1 MNKPLFIIFYLLAI
15 VSVSC
20 QKNIPTE
27 SSNLLVINGLFSNDS
42 TIRVS
47 ISKSINMD
55 DTSFMN
61 QNFIENAEITVFE
74 NGNLVGFLPH
84 RPSKYSGSLSPNYIS
99 PTLIPI
105 PGNNYKIKVNVPGY
119 PEAEATTTIP
129 KPVNI
134 KVMDTIWYM
143 EDHYIVDSISHTTIP
158 GMTPMLAI
166 NFQFTD
172 PANEENFYLLEM
184 DEKFEH
190 KYGESKIIEYSN
202 YNGVSI
208 SNAIEFYS
216 DNPIYELNA
225 HHGTMSFGKAFTDKA
240 ISGKTI
246 RLRVNPAWGSTGTP
260 QLILPPFGAVVSAQQ
275 TFYVKLYSVTKDY
288 YQYLQTLYKY
298 NENRKSPFY
307 PPVQVFTNVKG
318 GLGIFAGAGASTDSV
333 KYNITKWF

>member
-20 QKNIPTE
+20 QKNIPTG

-61 QNFIENAEITVFE
+61 QNSIENAEVTVFE
-74 NGNLVGFLPH
+74 NGTLVGSLPH
-84 RPSKYSGSLSPNYIS
+84 RPSKYISSLSPNYIS

-143 EDHYIVDSISHTTIP
+143 EDHYIVDDNRITIP
-158 GMTPMLAI
+158 GLTPMLAI

-184 DEKFEH
+184 DEKFER
-190 KYGESKIIEYSN
+190 KYGESKVVEFSN
-202 YNGVSI
+202 FKAVSI
-208 SNAIEFYS
+208 SKAIEFYS
-216 DNPIYELNA
+216 YNPIYEYNI
-225 HHGTMSFGKAFTDKA
+225 HSGTMHFGKAFTDKA

-246 RLRVNPAWGSTGTP
+246 RLKVNPAWGLTGTP
-260 QLILPPFGAVVSAQQ
+260 QLIFPYLGAVVSAQQ